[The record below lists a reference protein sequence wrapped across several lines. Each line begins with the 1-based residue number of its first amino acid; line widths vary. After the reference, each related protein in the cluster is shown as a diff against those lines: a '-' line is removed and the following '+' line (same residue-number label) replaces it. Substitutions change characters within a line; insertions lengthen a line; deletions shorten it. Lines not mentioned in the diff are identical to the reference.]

1 MRVARRLSSLCC
13 GLTALLVACGG
24 AQDRP
29 SSQPTVALGDAAQ
42 FDFGKPAS
50 VAALPKA
57 LREISGMVALDDERV
72 ACVQDEKGNLYE
84 ARVRD
89 GELLHKRAWL
99 PDGDY
104 EAVAHV
110 DDAWH
115 FARSDG
121 TLLVVREKGDAKPD
135 VEEIPLKL
143 PQKDL
148 EALALDPATADRG
161 ARLLLACKEPP
172 EGDKQER
179 DLRYVLAFDPAR
191 KELAAE
197 PAWTLSRKAIRAQV
211 AEWMR
216 QRKAADGQ
224 AATADDTTTQKPKL
238 GLHVSEIAVQ
248 PSTGFL
254 WVLSGPDRALFAV
267 DRDGALRAFVSLD
280 AALLP
285 QPEALAFLPCG
296 DLVVA
301 SEGKDGPGGL
311 VRFALRR

>member
-1 MRVARRLSSLCC
+1 MRFARRLAFLCC
-13 GLTALLVACGG
+13 AVTLLLVACDEG
-24 AQDRP
+24 QDQP
-29 SSQPTVALGDAAQ
+29 STQPTVALGDAAQ

-84 ARVRD
+84 ARVCD
-89 GELLHKRAWL
+89 GELLRKCAWL

-104 EAVAHV
+104 EAVARI

-121 TLLVVREKGDAKPD
+121 ALLVVRDQGDAKPD
-135 VEEIPLKL
+135 VEEIVLKL

-161 ARLLLACKEPP
+161 ARLLLAGKEPP
-172 EGDKQER
+172 EGDKQDR

-216 QRKAADGQ
+216 QQEAADGK
-224 AATADDTTTQKPKL
+224 TANAGDTKVQTPKL

-267 DRDGALRAFVSLD
+267 DRDGTLRAFVTFD
-280 AALLP
+280 ASLLP

-301 SEGKDGPGGL
+301 SEGKDRPGAL